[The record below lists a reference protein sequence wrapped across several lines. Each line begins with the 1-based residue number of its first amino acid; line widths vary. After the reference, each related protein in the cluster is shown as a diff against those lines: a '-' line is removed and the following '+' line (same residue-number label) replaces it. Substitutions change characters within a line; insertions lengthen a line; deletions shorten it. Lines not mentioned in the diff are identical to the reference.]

1 MSRSNDHTSWQP
13 WEMGRLERREPRQPS
28 PDVLAQHNIPQRRE
42 DDDVR
47 REAFEKAR
55 QKGFEQGQREGQE
68 AGYAAGL
75 EAGREQARQE
85 YQLELESRLHEA
97 LAPVADMVNAFDTAA
112 GRLKDDIAY
121 ALVELALETGR
132 QLAGRSLELAPEHI
146 LDDIER
152 LMSEHPTLGGTPRIC
167 VHPDDLAMV
176 QKQLSTLLG
185 DAGWQLKSDA
195 SLSRGDC
202 RLETDQIEID
212 ATRDDRWERLR
223 HAVGHGKH

>member
-1 MSRSNDHTSWQP
+1 MSRSNDHASWQR
-13 WEMGRLERREPRQPS
+13 WEMGRLERREARQPS
-28 PDVLAQHNIPQRRE
+28 PEVLEQHNIPQRRE
-42 DDDVR
+42 DDDAR

-55 QKGFEQGQREGQE
+55 QEGFEQGRREGHD

-75 EAGREQARQE
+75 EAGREQAQQE

-97 LAPVADMVNAFDTAA
+97 LAPVADMVNAFDAAA

-121 ALVELALETGR
+121 TLVELALETGR

-146 LDDIER
+146 LDDIEK
-152 LMSEHPTLGGTPRIC
+152 LMMEHPTLGGTPRIC
-167 VHPDDLAMV
+167 VHPDDLVMV

-185 DAGWQLKSDA
+185 DAGWQLKSDS

>member
-1 MSRSNDHTSWQP
+1 MSDSNDRAVWQR
-13 WEMGRLERREPRQPS
+13 WEMGNLERRETRQPS
-28 PDVLAQHNIPQRRE
+28 PREAEKHNIPQRRE
-42 DDDVR
+42 DDDAR

-55 QKGFEQGQREGQE
+55 REGFEQGQREGHE

-75 EAGREQARQE
+75 EAGREQARHD

-112 GRLKDDIAY
+112 GRLRDDIAY
-121 ALVELALETGR
+121 SLVELALETGR

-146 LDDIER
+146 LDDIEA
-152 LMSEHPTLGGTPRIC
+152 LMMEHPTLGGSPRIC
-167 VHPDDLAMV
+167 VNPDDLSMV

-185 DAGWQLKSDA
+185 DAGWQLKSDP

-202 RLETDQIEID
+202 RLETDQLEID

>member
-1 MSRSNDHTSWQP
+1 MSRSNDHSSWQR
-13 WEMGRLERREPRQPS
+13 WEMGRLERREARQPA
-28 PDVLAQHNIPQRRE
+28 PEVLEKHNIPQRRE
-42 DDDVR
+42 EDDIR

-55 QKGFEQGQREGQE
+55 QEGFEQGRREGHE

-75 EAGREQARQE
+75 EAGQEQAHQD

-97 LAPVADMVNAFDTAA
+97 LAPVADMVNAFGTAA

-146 LDDIER
+146 LDDIEK
-152 LMSEHPTLGGTPRIC
+152 LMMEHPTLGGSPRIC

-185 DAGWQLKSDA
+185 DVGWQLKSDV

-202 RLETDQIEID
+202 RLETDQLEID